1 MPNYSKT
8 HIYKLCCK
16 NTDITDIY
24 IGHTTNF
31 TRRKQEHKIRTNT
44 PTNKEYNVR
53 VYSFIRENGG
63 FENWD
68 MIQIEEFNAN
78 NVIEARTRER
88 YWVEQMKPSLN
99 CDIPNRSGKEYRED
113 NKDVLREK
121 KKEYREQNKD
131 VIREKKK
138 EYHKE
143 NKEVISEKHKKWY
156 EANRDKVLERVKEY
170 REQNKEVISE
180 KNKIWR
186 EKNKEEISAKR
197 SEKVQCSHCT
207 SMISKRNMPRHIHTI
222 HNL

>member
-31 TRRKQEHKIRTNT
+31 TRRKQDHKKKTNN
-44 PTNKEYNVR
+44 PNDEAYNR
-53 VYSFIRENGG
+53 KVYTFIRNNGG

-78 NVIEARTRER
+78 NTIEARARER
-88 YWVEQMKPSLN
+88 YWIEQMKPSLN
-99 CDIPNRSGKEYRED
+99 CDIPNRTTKEYFKDNKEVLAKKNKEYRE
-113 NKDVLREK
+113 
-121 KKEYREQNKD
+121 
-131 VIREKKK
+131 
-138 EYHKE
+138 E
-143 NKEVISEKHKKWY
+143 NKEVLAEKKKQWY
-156 EANRDKVLERVKEY
+156 EANRDKVLERAKIY
-170 REQNKEVISE
+170 RDNNKEVIAE
-180 KNKIWR
+180 KDKRWR

-197 SEKVQCSHCT
+197 REKIQCAHCT
-207 SMISKRNMPRHIHTI
+207 SIISKNNMPRHLHNI

>member
-1 MPNYSKT
+1 MPNYAKT

-31 TRRKQEHKIRTNT
+31 TRRKQEHKKRTNT
-44 PTNKEYNVR
+44 QNSKKHNVR

-131 VIREKKK
+131 VIRE
-138 EYHKE
+138 
-143 NKEVISEKHKKWY
+143 
-156 EANRDKVLERVKEY
+156 RDKEY